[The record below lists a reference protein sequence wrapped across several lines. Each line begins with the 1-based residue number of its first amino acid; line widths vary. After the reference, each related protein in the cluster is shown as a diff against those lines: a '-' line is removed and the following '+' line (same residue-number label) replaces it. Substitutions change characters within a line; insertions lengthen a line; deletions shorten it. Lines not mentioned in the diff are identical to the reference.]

1 MKKLV
6 RWTAVYETLIEVPD
20 GASEQEVM
28 DEAANIEL
36 DCKGSLYQS
45 DTWEVDKIKNPTKDD
60 IACHE
65 EIQS

>member
-1 MKKLV
+1 MKKLG

-28 DEAANIEL
+28 DEAVNIEL

-45 DTWEVDKIKNPTKDD
+45 DTWEVESIEDPSEDD

-65 EIQS
+65 SL

>member
-6 RWTAVYETLIEVPD
+6 RWTATYETMIEVPD
-20 GASEQEVM
+20 GASEREVM

-45 DTWEVDKIKNPTKDD
+45 DTWEGESIKSPSKDD

-65 EIQS
+65 AIQS